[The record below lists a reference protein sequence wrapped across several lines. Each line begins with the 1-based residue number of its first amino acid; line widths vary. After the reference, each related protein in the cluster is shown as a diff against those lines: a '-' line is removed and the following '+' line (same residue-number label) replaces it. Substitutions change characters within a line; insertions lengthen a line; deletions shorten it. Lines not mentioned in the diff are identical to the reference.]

1 MSSKNTQLTFSQK
14 NPHWIDFNYNPWGK
28 WIDDCAIRAIS
39 GATGLDY
46 RVVCKILNVK
56 WKAGYGLI
64 RKCGINLN
72 DIHHKFKKYF
82 DRVED
87 YGFAMK
93 YVPDEMQG
101 SIEDQQIKDIEA
113 QLGIDYDTS
122 GDTLNDFC
130 DIYAGQGRFLIGL
143 IGNPNA
149 KSKIP
154 AIKDPHMGHL
164 VYANL
169 RPNARKQG
177 FIDVFDSGE
186 MCVDC
191 YMRVAHTEPID
202 SPLHYKFNTATRKFI
217 T

>member
-1 MSSKNTQLTFSQK
+1 
-14 NPHWIDFNYNPWGK
+14 
-28 WIDDCAIRAIS
+28 
-39 GATGLDY
+39 
-46 RVVCKILNVK
+46 
-56 WKAGYGLI
+56 
-64 RKCGINLN
+64 
-72 DIHHKFKKYF
+72 
-82 DRVED
+82 
-87 YGFAMK
+87 MK

-113 QLGIDYDTS
+113 ELGIDYDTS

-130 DIYAGQGRFLIGL
+130 DLYAGQGRFLIGL
-143 IGNPNA
+143 VGNPNS

-154 AIKDPHMGHL
+154 AIKDASMGHL

-186 MCVDC
+186 MLVDC

-202 SPLHYKFNTATRKFI
+202 SPLHYKFDTTTRKFI
-217 T
+217 I